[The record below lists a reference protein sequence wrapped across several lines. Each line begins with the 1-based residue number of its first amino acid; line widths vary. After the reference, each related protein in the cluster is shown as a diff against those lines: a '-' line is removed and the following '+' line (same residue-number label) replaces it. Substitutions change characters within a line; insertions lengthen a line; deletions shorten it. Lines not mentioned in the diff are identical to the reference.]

1 MERSAVRNIR
11 EALVAAREVAQRL
24 RLDSCDMDDLEE
36 VIQPAEA
43 ELDASLPNVL
53 TLATYLNSL
62 ARSLR
67 AEPRARATVMR
78 LDAAMREAGVPTT
91 WEH

>member
-43 ELDASLPNVL
+43 ELDASLPNVG

-67 AEPRARATVMR
+67 SEPRARATVMR